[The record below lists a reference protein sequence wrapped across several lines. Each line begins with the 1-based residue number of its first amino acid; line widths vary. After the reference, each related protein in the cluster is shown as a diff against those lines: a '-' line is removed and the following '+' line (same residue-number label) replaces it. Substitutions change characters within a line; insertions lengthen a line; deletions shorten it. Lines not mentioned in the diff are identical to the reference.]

1 MEIEH
6 HKWPSRKDWNSRMA
20 KPWGISI
27 LSWRSRV
34 VFNPLI
40 TSEDPI
46 NHIVI
51 YSRNFQQ
58 AIVLFPINKSEKD
71 SKRWKTREIAVDFV
85 TVVISRIFLQF
96 EPKNSWKHV
105 GFQLMDL
112 KSFINWNPTCFHE
125 FFSFRLHKIIVGF
138 QLMDFKYTINWNSI
152 GFETRSCY

>member
-58 AIVLFPINKSEKD
+58 AIVLFPWILWQLWFHEFFCN
-71 SKRWKTREIAVDFV
+71 
-85 TVVISRIFLQF
+85 LNL
-96 EPKNSWKHV
+96 KNSWKHV